1 MGAGQMLDAI
11 KSFFA
16 ELDGST
22 SEEPFENTDQRLAAA
37 ALLYHVIAVDGVVSV
52 DERRKLCALLAAHY
66 QLDDDEVTELMQ
78 AAETA
83 DLEAVDLYG
92 FTSVLKRRLDA
103 DGRKGV
109 IRMMW
114 EMVYADGSMNELED
128 NVVWRVAELLGVSSR
143 DRMELKR
150 SVRGAAD

>member
-1 MGAGQMLDAI
+1 MLDAI

-16 ELDGST
+16 ELDGSA
-22 SEEPFENTDQRLAAA
+22 SDEPFEETDQRLAAA
-37 ALLYHVIAVDGVVSV
+37 ALLYHVIAIDGAVSAE
-52 DERRKLCALLAAHY
+52 ERRKLCEVLTRHY
-66 QLDDDEVTELMQ
+66 QLDDDEVAELMA
-78 AAETA
+78 AAEAA
-83 DLEAVDLYG
+83 DHEAVDLYG

-114 EMVYADGSMNELED
+114 EMVYADGSMNEFED

-150 SVRGAAD
+150 SVRGGDDD